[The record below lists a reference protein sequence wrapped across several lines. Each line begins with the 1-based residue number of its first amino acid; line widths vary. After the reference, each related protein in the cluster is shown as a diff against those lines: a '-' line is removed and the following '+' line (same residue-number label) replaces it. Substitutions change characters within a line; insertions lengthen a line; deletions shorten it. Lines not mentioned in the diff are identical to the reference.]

1 MKTIKK
7 NNIKVYLGLLILG
20 FITASCS
27 SNNNNHRK
35 VAVNAAV
42 DVQSFVL
49 TTGQISAPLTVPG
62 QLVPYNNVELY
73 AKENSYVKSINVDI
87 GTRVKKGQLLVNLEA
102 PEMISQYNQ
111 AQADMNTK
119 LATYKG
125 SKANYER
132 LNRTS
137 KIPGTISPN
146 DLDLAL
152 AKASADSAQWKASQS
167 SFRQAADLLNY
178 LSIKAPFDG
187 VITVRNVSPGAYVG
201 PGDKSSGKPL
211 LVLQDQ
217 NRLRL
222 TMNITE
228 GYTGYLNN
236 RDTVG
241 FSVRALPG
249 QKFVAHISRMAGGID
264 PQTRTEQVEMDVD
277 NKDHVLL
284 PQMYADISLQVK
296 GDQHGF
302 VIPRTALVTNAERV
316 FVISIVNHKA
326 VWVDVKKGLE
336 DGNTITVTGALK
348 AGDVLVANATDEIRL
363 GTPLRMATR

>member
-1 MKTIKK
+1 
-7 NNIKVYLGLLILG
+7 
-20 FITASCS
+20 
-27 SNNNNHRK
+27 
-35 VAVNAAV
+35 
-42 DVQSFVL
+42 VQTFVL
-49 TTGQISAPLTVPG
+49 ATGQISAPLTVPG

-73 AKENSYVKSINVDI
+73 AKENSYVKTINADI
-87 GTRVKKGQLLVNLEA
+87 GTRVKKGQLLVSLEA

-125 SKANYER
+125 SRANYER
-132 LNRTS
+132 LNHTS

-146 DLDLAL
+146 DLDQAL

-167 SFRQAADLLNY
+167 SFKQAADLLNY
-178 LSIKAPFDG
+178 LTIKAPFDG
-187 VITVRNVSPGAYVG
+187 VITARNVSPGAYVG

-228 GYTGYLNN
+228 DYTSYLNN

-241 FSVRALPG
+241 FSVKALPNR
-249 QKFVAHISRMAGGID
+249 KFVAHISRMAGGID

-277 NKDHVLL
+277 NSDHMLL
-284 PQMYADISLQVK
+284 PQMYADVSLLVK
-296 GDQHGF
+296 GDGHGF
-302 VIPRTALVTNAERV
+302 VIPRTALVVSTERI
-316 FVISIVNHKA
+316 FVITIVNGKA

-336 DGNTITVTGALK
+336 DGKTIKVTGTLK
-348 AGDVLVANATDEIRL
+348 AGDVLVANATDEIKN
-363 GTPLRMATR
+363 GTPLKITAR